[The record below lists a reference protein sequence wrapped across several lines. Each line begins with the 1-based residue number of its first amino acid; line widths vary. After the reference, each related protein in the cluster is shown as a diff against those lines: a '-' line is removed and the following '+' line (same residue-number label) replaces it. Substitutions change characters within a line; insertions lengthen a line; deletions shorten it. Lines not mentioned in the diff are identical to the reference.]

1 MNSIEIIHTHSYD
14 QKSACEIAENML
26 EDIANDY
33 GLEIE
38 TSGDGFIKFSGSG
51 INGNVEINHEEIK
64 FSATLGFL
72 MIAMKPVIS
81 NAIQAKLDEKF
92 D

>member
-1 MNSIEIIHTHSYD
+1 MNSIKITHIHSYN
-14 QKSACEIAENML
+14 QQAACEIAESML

-51 INGNVEINHEEIK
+51 INGIVEIDHEEIK
-64 FSATLGFL
+64 FSATLSFL

-81 NAIQAKLDEKF
+81 SAIQSKLDEKF
-92 D
+92 